1 MKQSFSYLLLA
12 LLAGCAATQEIV
24 STGNDTYRITR
35 NFSDISRDK
44 QSPRIY
50 AVRTAYEYCKRTGKG
65 FQVVNLKESQPPY
78 TSSQPRR
85 IILDFKCR
93 QELTTQPGLN

>member
-1 MKQSFSYLLLA
+1 MKTYFGFLLLA
-12 LLAGCAATQEIV
+12 LLAGCATTQEII
-24 STGNDTYRITR
+24 STGSDTYRITR
-35 NFSDISRDK
+35 NFSEFSRNK

-50 AVRTAYEYCKRTGKG
+50 AVQTAYEYCKRIDRNY
-65 FQVVNLKESQPPY
+65 QVIELKESQPPY

-93 QELTTQPGLN
+93 